1 MLSVVCK
8 ESTLFPNKTRFSNEF
23 LNHDWQESFDCDS
36 LLANQDL
43 PPTLKCQINGGGHN
57 KQGVGKIPKF
67 NKRGSE
73 FEKRL

>member
-8 ESTLFPNKTRFSNEF
+8 ESTNKTRFSNEF

-43 PPTLKCQINGGGHN
+43 LPTLKCQINGGAIINRGSE
-57 KQGVGKIPKF
+57 KF
-67 NKRGSE
+67 RNLINGESE